1 MKKWNHTYLHTNAKT
16 MTRHPL
22 LITAHPLPYTGGLLP
37 GLTSSV
43 EAVDVAVDLERKM
56 IVIISFR
63 PDNFCSRGVF
73 S

>member
-1 MKKWNHTYLHTNAKT
+1 MQRQWHDIHFLSLRTS
-16 MTRHPL
+16 
-22 LITAHPLPYTGGLLP
+22 LPYTGGLLP